1 MRPSQ
6 DLGDRLRQV
15 MIERAETIIEAPP
28 LRALTPEGESRP
40 RPRSRRAVLVL
51 AAVVG
56 LALFGAVAAI
66 AVSRVL
72 SGPSVTPVSDRFVIA
87 SGETDRGPWRLTA
100 YRAEVKTSSRN
111 GDESVVGAWCL
122 DLDAAWLEGSRS
134 NTTAAN
140 ACTHIEEGI
149 ETAGEPIGVTVRVPE
164 FDGDRSLIYGEVS
177 HAVAS
182 VEIVQEGGE
191 TESLTIV
198 EGPEELNL
206 PRAYFT
212 VLVHSDGDIRLV
224 ARSANG
230 DVLARKRT

>member
-1 MRPSQ
+1 M
-6 DLGDRLRQV
+6 
-15 MIERAETIIEAPP
+15 
-28 LRALTPEGESRP
+28 
-40 RPRSRRAVLVL
+40 
-51 AAVVG
+51 
-56 LALFGAVAAI
+56 
-66 AVSRVL
+66 SRVL

-87 SGETDRGPWRLTA
+87 SGEADRGPWRLTA
-100 YRAEVKTSSRN
+100 YRAEVRTSSRS

-134 NTTAAN
+134 STAAAV
-140 ACTHIEEGI
+140 ACTNVEGGSEER
-149 ETAGEPIGVTVRVPE
+149 EEPIGITVRVPE
-164 FDGDRSLIYGEVS
+164 FDGNRSLIYGEVS

-212 VLVHSDGDIRLV
+212 ALVHSDGDIQLV
-224 ARSANG
+224 ARKANG
-230 DVLARKRT
+230 DVLVMKRM